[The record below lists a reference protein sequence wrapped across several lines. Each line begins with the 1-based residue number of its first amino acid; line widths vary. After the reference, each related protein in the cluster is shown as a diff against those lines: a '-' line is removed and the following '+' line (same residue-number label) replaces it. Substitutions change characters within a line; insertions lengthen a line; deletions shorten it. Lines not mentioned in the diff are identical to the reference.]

1 MINSKKLL
9 FSIEEDNCI
18 FLHVNDTLII
28 PFKDLEEW
36 EKFANDMLNMVEEMS
51 GNLETGNY

>member
-1 MINSKKLL
+1 MVKKLL

-51 GNLETGNY
+51 GNLATGNY